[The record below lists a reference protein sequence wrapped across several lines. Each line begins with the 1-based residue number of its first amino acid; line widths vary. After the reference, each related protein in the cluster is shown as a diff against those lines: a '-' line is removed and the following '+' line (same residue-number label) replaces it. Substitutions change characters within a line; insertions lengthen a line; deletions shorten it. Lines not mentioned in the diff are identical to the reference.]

1 MNIYDWV
8 AKNKM
13 RVGWKSDAVS
23 AQAGMTR
30 EGRVRRVVWTL
41 DVAPPGLSDWIA
53 TLIRWLTPPATC
65 CRPSGQRR

>member
-41 DVAPPGLSDWIA
+41 DVAPSGSAVNDFQA
-53 TLIRWLTPPATC
+53 TIFLRLE
-65 CRPSGQRR
+65 